1 MASVVTIRRA
11 CAADADALVTL
22 VQGLADFEHLTGPDT
37 AGAARLRRDLTDPAR
52 IFDVLVAESAGT
64 LVGYALFFLTYS
76 TFRARRKLFLEDLF
90 VQPAYRNREVG
101 RALLLACA
109 REAAR
114 RDCCQLEWTVLHWNA
129 SAQRFYRRLGGERD
143 VSWQI
148 YTLDETGV
156 AGLAETQL
164 PDGIDA
170 AEGL

>member
-1 MASVVTIRRA
+1 MDSVTIRRA
-11 CAADADALVTL
+11 SAADADAIVTL
-22 VQGLADFEHLTGPDT
+22 VRGLADFEHLPGPDA

-90 VQPAYRNREVG
+90 VAPAYRNRAVG

-109 REAAR
+109 RVAAQ

-129 SAQRFYRRLGGERD
+129 AAQRFYRRLGGERD
-143 VSWQI
+143 VGWQI
-148 YTLDETGV
+148 FTLDEAGLG
-156 AGLAETQL
+156 GLAEADW
-164 PDGIDA
+164 PDGIGADA
-170 AEGL
+170 L